1 MHQGPVPMTLWLIP
15 VALVAYVARVVFNR
29 ARRNRD
35 ISLSTEP
42 VSSDWLAQA
51 RGRDDYHWQ

>member
-1 MHQGPVPMTLWLIP
+1 MRTLWLIP
-15 VALVAYVARVVFNR
+15 FALIAYVARAVFNR
-29 ARRNRD
+29 ARRSRD

-51 RGRDDYHWQ
+51 RGRDDQHW